1 MLTKKKIEPIDGSML
16 FYGLPTGVMGD
27 AAIARGAL
35 VLALETFDHY
45 IKRNINHARGET
57 HDA

>member
-1 MLTKKKIEPIDGSML
+1 MLTKRIEPITGKVPL
-16 FYGLPTGVMGD
+16 HGLPMGVMGGP
-27 AAIARGAL
+27 AIARGAL

-45 IKRNINHARGET
+45 SKRNINHARGET